1 MMRTKPTWDQAQGEA
16 LEYFHR
22 MLYAARRQ
30 DLAFLQQQ
38 AAKAHPLC
46 VTSDMD
52 PGGDLLAEGCDTCPV
67 GEQYG
72 NCRLLIIRA
81 VKSAEQG
88 NWEAAQ
94 LLLLS
99 LIAEV
104 AGVQPPTSE

>member
-1 MMRTKPTWDQAQGEA
+1 MSTGRTREQAQREA
-16 LEYFHR
+16 LEHFHR

-30 DLAFLQQQ
+30 DLATLLEE

-46 VTSDMD
+46 VTSELD
-52 PGGDLLAEGCDTCPV
+52 PSERLLAEGCDTCPV

-72 NCRLLIIRA
+72 NCQQLIGR
-81 VKSAEQG
+81 VMNTAEQG

-104 AGVQPPTSE
+104 VGVQLPTTS